1 MSDTN
6 KTRRSARLKRKRR
19 IGKKISGTIERPRL
33 TVFRSNRHIYA
44 QIVDDDQGRTLIQ
57 CDSKKAGQDEVPE
70 VPEGIDCKCA
80 IAYRVGK
87 AIAGIAREKGVA
99 TIVFDRN
106 GYLYHGRVAAL
117 ARGARDGGLEF

>member
-1 MSDTN
+1 MSDS

-19 IGKKISGTIERPRL
+19 ISKKVSGTTERPRL

-44 QIVDDDQGRTLIQ
+44 QIVDDDQGRTLMQ
-57 CDSKKAGQDEVPE
+57 CGSKQAGQED

-80 IAYRVGK
+80 TAYRVGK

-117 ARGARDGGLEF
+117 ARGVRDGGLEF